1 MKPRKFTADEDLF
14 IIQACQN
21 LPLKQ
26 IAKLLGRSEGTAR
39 QRLHCLGY
47 TVPADKVAV
56 FKRMSQWKPKQ
67 KSWNAGKKMS
77 EYCTAEF
84 IKKFNRTTWRKGNI
98 PHNTYAHDGVITIR
112 KDKRGVP
119 YKHIRISKG
128 VWLPLHQHVWQQHN
142 GAQPKG
148 MCVAFKDRD
157 TMNCNISNLELITRK
172 ENMLRNSVQRFPEEI
187 RKTIHTIGILNRKL
201 NRYEKQANRSER
213 SPL

>member
-1 MKPRKFTADEDLF
+1 M
-14 IIQACQN
+14 
-21 LPLKQ
+21 KQ
-26 IAKLLGRSEGTAR
+26 ISRLLGRADSTAR
-39 QRLHCLGY
+39 QRLERLGY
-47 TVPADKVAV
+47 SVPAEVAER
-56 FKRMSQWKPKQ
+56 FRLLATYRPGQSPFNKGR
-67 KSWNAGKKMS
+67 KMS
-77 EYCTAEF
+77 EYCSPEF

-112 KDKRGVP
+112 KDKRGVNF
-119 YKHIRISKG
+119 KWIRISKG
-128 VWLPLHQHVWQQHN
+128 VWLPLHQHTWQQHN
-142 GAQPKG
+142 GEQPNG